1 MDASTIFIIISIAVL
16 AVVALL
22 IFFVFKK
29 TKEKRLTPIA
39 GLAFA
44 FVLAGI
50 IFGHDRLIGYSLLGV
65 GVVLA
70 VVDIVRKSRAAR
82 QSEPTSATGE

>member
-1 MDASTIFIIISIAVL
+1 MSLSIAYVAVSIVVL
-16 AVVALL
+16 AVIAIL
-22 IFFVFKK
+22 VFL
-29 TKEKRLTPIA
+29 TGRRREQNRLTPLA

-50 IFGHDRLIGYSLLGV
+50 IFGEERIVGYGLMGV

-70 VVDIVRKSRAAR
+70 IVDIVNRSRTR
-82 QSEPTSATGE
+82 